1 MRNKTISKMLA
12 EHRRAQKKRALARFV
27 NLNSMNGNDWA
38 IFRIIVGG
46 RMTGKSYSVTDRLC
60 RLRSKLGD
68 NVKCYWLR
76 ISTLST
82 QQLLCNKANKLVDP
96 DLKRKYNL
104 DLSTKGN
111 VVYNRGKEF
120 CEVYPLASFG
130 KLKGV
135 GFYDKDFKGKYFIV
149 LDEFQLE
156 QGEKRTSFDI
166 LYNFLGM
173 VENIARTTKN
183 NIEIWLLGNTLEEA
197 STILKAF
204 NFLPETF
211 GRFYLKRKRAIIDN
225 LEPTEEYLKDREG
238 SVAQLL
244 GGDNMSN
251 YTNELTKDRK
261 LICKDRL
268 VRPTTIIKFS
278 SNPSDWF
285 VLWDGHIIRRFSGQ
299 SCTSCIAM
307 RPYINEWFNK
317 EKKQTI
323 IDMYDA
329 EAFRFSTLVDQTYFK
344 DALSRVRAG

>member
-1 MRNKTISKMLA
+1 MKGFREL
-12 EHRRAQKKRALARFV
+12 RRAQKKRALARFV

-46 RMTGKSYSVTDRLC
+46 RMTGKSYSVTNRLC
-60 RLRSKLGD
+60 ALRRKLGD
-68 NVKCYWLR
+68 DVKCYWLR

-96 DLKRKYNL
+96 DLKRKYDL

-156 QGEKRTSFDI
+156 QGERRTSFDI

>member
-1 MRNKTISKMLA
+1 MKGFREL
-12 EHRRAQKKRALARFV
+12 RRAQKKRALARFV

-46 RMTGKSYSVTDRLC
+46 RMTGKSYSVTNRLC
-60 RLRSKLGD
+60 ALRRKLGD
-68 NVKCYWLR
+68 DVKCYWLR

-96 DLKRKYNL
+96 DLKRKYDL

-268 VRPTTIIKFS
+268 MRPTLIIKFS

>member
-1 MRNKTISKMLA
+1 MKGFREL
-12 EHRRAQKKRALARFV
+12 RRAQKKRALARFV

-46 RMTGKSYSVTDRLC
+46 RMTGKSYSVTNRLC
-60 RLRSKLGD
+60 ALRRKLGD
-68 NVKCYWLR
+68 DVKCYWLR

-130 KLKGV
+130 KLKGI